1 MNGGKQAMPL
11 LGFSSPGATA
21 LHARN
26 VRSRKPGSH
35 GHNDAHAH
43 KRTHKRTGQY
53 RSIRRSE
60 LSPAC
65 GGLGFPAALR

>member
-26 VRSRKPGSH
+26 VRSRKRPQRR
-35 GHNDAHAH
+35 ARAQ
-43 KRTHKRTGQY
+43 THTQTY
-53 RSIRRSE
+53 RPVPEYSSV
-60 LSPAC
+60 
-65 GGLGFPAALR
+65 